1 MMDETIEPRRAG
13 SSPHTDLEGAETRK
27 LGLELLIGSNLF
39 RNTNGVIGIH
49 GKEQL
54 VLELKPEQGLLL
66 VTMDLYSESGTHAA
80 HVRRNVLALN
90 QSGQFATEIHP
101 AQTAVPA
108 DSPWVRLLDNRSGT
122 IVLEARV
129 VSENRVQISSGKF
142 YSHRGTLVE
151 ITPNFCRIGSST
163 TLFGDIVES
172 RGGMVVLGSE
182 VSRPF
187 PARP

>member
-1 MMDETIEPRRAG
+1 MDETVESRRAG
-13 SSPHTDLEGAETRK
+13 SSPRSELEGAETRK

-39 RNTNGVIGIH
+39 RNTNGVIKVH
-49 GKEQL
+49 GKEQV
-54 VLELKPEQGLLL
+54 VLESKPEQGLLL
-66 VTMDLYSESGTHAA
+66 VTMDLYSESGTHVA

-90 QSGQFATEIHP
+90 QAGQFATEVHHSRSD
-101 AQTAVPA
+101 VPA
-108 DSPWVRLLDNRSGT
+108 DSPWVRLLDHRSGS
-122 IVLEARV
+122 IVLEARA
-129 VSENRVQISSGKF
+129 VSETRVQIASGKF

-163 TLFGDIVES
+163 TLFGDIVET

-182 VSRPF
+182 VARSF

>member
-1 MMDETIEPRRAG
+1 MMDETVESRRAG
-13 SSPHTDLEGAETRK
+13 SSPHSDLEGAESRK
-27 LGLELLIGSNLF
+27 PGLELLIGSNLF
-39 RNTNGVIGIH
+39 RNTNGVIKVH

-54 VLELKPEQGLLL
+54 VLESKPEQGLLL
-66 VTMDLYSESGTHAA
+66 VTMDLYSESGTHVA

-90 QSGQFATEIHP
+90 LAGQFTTEIHRS
-101 AQTAVPA
+101 QTDVTT
-108 DSPWVRLLDNRSGT
+108 DSPWVRLLDHRAGV
-122 IVLEARV
+122 IALEARV
-129 VSENRVQISSGKF
+129 VSENRVQVASGKF

-172 RGGMVVLGSE
+172 RGGTVVLGSE